1 MTPRSFANKIFYAVT
16 KKFLNGGS
24 DISNVKKKIVWLDTV
39 RVFASFAI
47 IIAHYLMDSGFDN
60 YPFTRRICFDF
71 ASLGVF
77 LFFAISGWLVVG
89 SLNRSPSIL
98 DFYKRR
104 IIRVVVPFTVSF
116 IFLGSLFTLA
126 GLFDRTIAERSPL
139 YKATY
144 EGNYFENL
152 ICALPIDMNLFVWF
166 KIDFAPF
173 VGEWFMAIII
183 LMYLLAPFLKWCAE
197 RAPLITLAVS
207 IAVSFV
213 VFNATQELSQSGRLI
228 YNWWLVLV
236 RIPEFLFGMILAI
249 KRDFLLKYRR
259 QIELVA
265 GIIFVAYT
273 IHFLINKA
281 HTTFLFFDCEP
292 KVFLI
297 SFTTIILFFSAVER
311 LNRVPSELMQRFND
325 FADISYPI
333 MLIQHPM
340 IFLFEGKFE
349 FEKFH
354 SFGIVFIL
362 LLLTWLIVFLSGFVK
377 RFSEPVEKFFLRRV

>member
-1 MTPRSFANKIFYAVT
+1 MS
-16 KKFLNGGS
+16 GGG
-24 DISNVKKKIVWLDTV
+24 DISNVKKKIAWLDTV

-47 IIAHYLMDSGFDN
+47 IIAHYLMSSGFDT
-60 YPFTRRICFDF
+60 YPFTRRICFDA

-89 SLNRSPSIL
+89 SLNRSPSFL
-98 DFYKRR
+98 DFFKRR
-104 IIRVVVPFTVSF
+104 VIRVVVPFTVSF
-116 IFLGSLFTLA
+116 IFLGSLLMLA
-126 GLFDRTIAERSPL
+126 GLFDPAMAELSPF

-144 EGNYFENL
+144 EGNYFKNF
-152 ICALPIDMNLFVWF
+152 ITALPIDMNLFVWLEISF
-166 KIDFAPF
+166 VSF
-173 VGEWFMAIII
+173 VGEWFMAVII
-183 LMYLLAPFLKWCAE
+183 LMYLLAPPLKWCAE
-197 RAPLITLAVS
+197 RAPLVTLAVS

-213 VFNATQELSQSGRLI
+213 VFDATQELSQNGRLA

-249 KRDFLLKYRR
+249 KREFILKYRR
-259 QIELVA
+259 QIELVS

-273 IHFLINKA
+273 IYFLDQKA

-297 SFTTIILFFSAVER
+297 SFPTIILFFSAVER
-311 LNRVPSELMQRFND
+311 LNRLPSALMQRFND

-333 MLIQHPM
+333 MLIQHPI
-340 IFLFEGKFE
+340 IFLFEARFA

-354 SFGIVFIL
+354 SFGVVFVM